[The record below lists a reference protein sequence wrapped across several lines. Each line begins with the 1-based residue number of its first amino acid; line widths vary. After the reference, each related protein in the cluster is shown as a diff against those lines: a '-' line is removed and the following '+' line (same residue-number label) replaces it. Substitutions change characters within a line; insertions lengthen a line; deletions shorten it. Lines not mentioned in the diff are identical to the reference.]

1 MKYIILVGD
10 GMPDTPVKEL
20 GNKTPLEFA
29 KTPNMDLAAS
39 MGICG
44 TADFVPPSMKPGSD
58 VANLSLF
65 GYDPLKYYTGR
76 GPLEAASMGVEIGD
90 DDVAFR
96 CNLVTIK
103 DGIMDDYSAG
113 HITTEE
119 ARSLLETLGL
129 KLGTSEIKFYPGI
142 SYRHLCV
149 IKGGARAAKCT
160 APHDI
165 SGKDIK
171 KYLPSGEGATLLN
184 KLMEDSV
191 EVLKK
196 CKTNKDRIK
205 KGNKPA
211 TSIWLWGQG
220 MKPTMPTY
228 EEKYNITGSVI
239 TAVDLIKGIG
249 VYAGLDVISVPGAT
263 GYLDTNYKGKAQYA
277 LESLRVKDFVFVHVE
292 APDEAGHN
300 GDIRGKVKSIEDFD
314 KLVVG
319 TILKGMSGF
328 KEWRLLITADHATPL
343 NIKTHSRGAVPFV
356 ICGTSIKKGTIKKFA
371 EKEMAKS
378 PLKISKGY
386 TLTSK
391 FIKGDL

>member
-1 MKYIILVGD
+1 
-10 GMPDTPVKEL
+10 MPDTPVKEL

-39 MGICG
+39 TGICG

-103 DGIMDDYSAG
+103 DGVMDDYSAG

-119 ARSLLETLGL
+119 ARSLLETLNL
-129 KLGTSEIKFYPGI
+129 KLGTSDVRFHPGV

-149 IKGGARAAKCT
+149 IKGGPRSAKCT

-165 SGKDIK
+165 SGKDIS
-171 KYLPSGEGATLLN
+171 KYLPSGEGATVLN
-184 KLMEDSV
+184 GLMESSV
-191 EVLKK
+191 EILKK
-196 CKTNKDRIK
+196 CKINKDRVK
-205 KGNKPA
+205 KGKKPA

-228 EEKYNITGSVI
+228 EKKYNITGSVI

-249 VYAGLDVISVPGAT
+249 VYAGLDVINVPGVT

-300 GDIRGKVKSIEDFD
+300 GDIRGKVKAIEDFD

-319 TILKGMSGF
+319 TILKGLAVF

-343 NIKTHSRGAVPFV
+343 NIKTHARGAVPFAV
-356 ICGTSIKKGTIKKFA
+356 CGTSIKKGAIKKFS
-371 EKEMAKS
+371 EKEAAKGL
-378 PLKISKGY
+378 LKIAKGY
-386 TLTSK
+386 TLTTK

>member
-39 MGICG
+39 LGLCG
-44 TADFVPPSMKPGSD
+44 TADFVPTSMKPGAD

-103 DGIMDDYSAG
+103 DGVMDDYSAG

-119 ARSLLETLGL
+119 ARSVIETLNL
-129 KLGTSEIKFYPGI
+129 KLGTSDVRFYSGV

-149 IKGGARAAKCT
+149 IKGGARAAKCA

-165 SGKDIK
+165 SGKGII
-171 KYLPSGEGATLLN
+171 KYLPSGEGATVLNDLMERSIEILN
-184 KLMEDSV
+184 K
-191 EVLKK
+191 
-196 CKTNKDRIK
+196 CGINKDRIK
-205 KGNKPA
+205 KGKKPA
-211 TSIWLWGQG
+211 NFIWLWGQG
-220 MKPTMPTY
+220 MKPSMPTY

-249 VYAGLDVISVPGAT
+249 VYAGLDVINVPGAT

-300 GDIRGKVKSIEDFD
+300 GDIKGKIKAIEDFD
-314 KLVVG
+314 RLVVG

-328 KEWRLLITADHATPL
+328 KEWRLLITSDHATPL
-343 NIKTHSRGAVPFV
+343 NIKTHSRGAVPFAV
-356 ICGTSIKKGTIKKFA
+356 CGTSIKKGAIRKFS
-371 EKEMAKS
+371 ENEMAKG
-378 PLKISKGY
+378 PLIIAKGH
-386 TLTSK
+386 TLTTK
-391 FIKGDL
+391 FIKGEF

>member
-20 GNKTPLEFA
+20 GNKTPLEAA
-29 KTPNMDLAAS
+29 KTSYMDLAAS
-39 MGICG
+39 LGICG
-44 TADFVPPSMKPGSD
+44 SADFVPPSMKPGSD

-76 GPLEAASMGVEIGD
+76 GPLEAASMGVDIGN

-103 DGIMDDYSAG
+103 DDIMDDYSAG
-113 HITTEE
+113 HISTEE
-119 ARSLLETLGL
+119 ARSVIETLNL
-129 KLGTSEIKFYPGI
+129 KLGTPDVRFYPGV

-149 IKGGARAAKCT
+149 IKGGGRAARCT

-165 SGKDIK
+165 SGKEIK
-171 KYLPSGEGATLLN
+171 KYLPSGEGATVLN
-184 KLMEDSV
+184 GLMKNSI

-211 TSIWLWGQG
+211 NSIWLWGQG
-220 MKPTMPTY
+220 MKPSMPTY

-249 VYAGLDVISVPGAT
+249 VYAGLDVINVPGAT
-263 GYLDTNYKGKAQYA
+263 GYLDTNYKGKAEYA

-300 GDIRGKVKSIEDFD
+300 GDIKGKIKAIEDFD
-314 KLVVG
+314 RLVVG

-343 NIKTHSRGAVPFV
+343 SIKTHLRGAVPFAV
-356 ICGTSIKKGTIKKFA
+356 CGTSIKKGSIKKFS
-371 EKEMAKS
+371 EEEMAKG
-378 PLKISKGY
+378 PLKIAKGY
-386 TLTSK
+386 TLTTK
-391 FIKGDL
+391 FIKGEF